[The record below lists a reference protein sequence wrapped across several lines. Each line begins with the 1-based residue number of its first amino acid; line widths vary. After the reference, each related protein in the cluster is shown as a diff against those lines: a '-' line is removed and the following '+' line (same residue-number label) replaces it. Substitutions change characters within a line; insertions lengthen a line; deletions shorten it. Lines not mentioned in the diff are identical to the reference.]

1 MQVIFVFTILSRGY
15 ILSTNMFLLTML
27 IIIGIIY
34 LIMNVTTNH
43 KGQLAVSKTELR
55 SLELGYLPSRPLY
68 DSRYDLIIDT
78 GKKLLRVQVK
88 YADAKTSNSTG
99 SIPVKLAYIN
109 RRKKVYTYKDSEID
123 GLIVYFP
130 KIDKLCFFPTKV
142 FAGKTRIQVRYLE
155 SKNNQKKGIILA
167 ENYFF

>member
-1 MQVIFVFTILSRGY
+1 
-15 ILSTNMFLLTML
+15 MFLLTML

-68 DSRYDLIIDT
+68 DSRYDLIIDN
-78 GKKLLRVQVK
+78 GQKLLKVQIK
-88 YADAKTSNSTG
+88 YADGKSSNSTG
-99 SIPVKLAYIN
+99 SIVVKLAYTN
-109 RRKKVYTYKDSEID
+109 RLKKVYTYQNNEID

-130 KIDKLCFFPTKV
+130 KINKLCFFPPKV
-142 FAGKTRIQVRYLE
+142 FVGKTRIQVRYLG
-155 SKNNQKKGIILA
+155 SKNNQKKGIIKA